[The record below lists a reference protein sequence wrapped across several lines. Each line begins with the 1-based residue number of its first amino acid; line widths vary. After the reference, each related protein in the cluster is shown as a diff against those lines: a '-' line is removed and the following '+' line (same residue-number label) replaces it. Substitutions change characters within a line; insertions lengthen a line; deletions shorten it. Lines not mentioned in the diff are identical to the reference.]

1 MRELKIPR
9 QRVAVLIGVKGNTKK
24 LLEKKLKIKLEVSK
38 EGDIIIDGEELD
50 AYLAE
55 RIIKAIGRGFNP
67 VIALTLTNEEKSL
80 EIINIKDFSGKSKKK
95 LTRIKARVIGR
106 QGRARELI
114 ELLTKTDIVIYGK
127 TVAIIGDLE
136 KTLIAKTAI
145 EKLLNGS
152 PHGNVYKYIEEEIKN
167 RKWL

>member
-9 QRVAVLIGVKGNTKK
+9 QRVAILIGIKGNTKK
-24 LLEKKLKIKLEVSK
+24 LLEKKLKIKLDVSK
-38 EGDIIIDGEELD
+38 EGDIIINGEELD

-106 QGRARELI
+106 EGRARELI

-127 TVAIIGDLE
+127 TVAMIGDIE
-136 KTLIAKTAI
+136 KALIAKIAI

-152 PHGNVYKYIEEEIKN
+152 PHGNVYKYIEEEIKK